1 MPCSRCLGP
10 AHLAYLH
17 TRHKISFNLSGKEVW
32 ACHRT
37 VIQLTILFFN
47 SSSFFH
53 CIIST
58 GIGKELTVHELV
70 SLYSDAWNILSSQ
83 HGLLHLTEEDGRD
96 EGKSKAIE
104 CFKVS
109 NLFGAFHTVS
119 NNTEWPLV
127 PPGLPWIS
135 TTCLILVFINTYLAR
150 KNSGR
155 DVLGVIAQI

>member
-1 MPCSRCLGP
+1 M
-10 AHLAYLH
+10 
-17 TRHKISFNLSGKEVW
+17 
-32 ACHRT
+32 
-37 VIQLTILFFN
+37 
-47 SSSFFH
+47 
-53 CIIST
+53 
-58 GIGKELTVHELV
+58 HELV
-70 SLYSDAWNILSSQ
+70 SLYSDAWNILSFQ

-104 CFKVS
+104 YFEVS

-127 PPGLPWIS
+127 PPGSPWIRS

-150 KNSGR
+150 ENSGR